1 MEILA
6 WQKHPFNIN
15 VSRPVR
21 LKVSNKGKIQTSLDF
36 VSTVSIVSNKK
47 GISFYENA
55 WRITEPTAMALYINF
70 IPTFPNHEV
79 AYGKFLALKPFY
91 VRVATNSNLEMC
103 CCKLHLHA
111 RWSIKVCT
119 LPWWIV
125 EEVEIAEG
133 WVVSEII
140 LNWGGDGHN
149 KMTTREFYDFTVKW
163 GGWYNKR
170 VELNVFRQYL
180 LYFPEKIC
188 ICLCA
193 ITCFIVDICSVCI
206 KCFHNL

>member
-21 LKVSNKGKIQTSLDF
+21 LKVSDKGKIQTSLDF

-55 WRITEPTAMALYINF
+55 WRITEPTAMALYTNF

-119 LPWWIV
+119 LPW
-125 EEVEIAEG
+125 
-133 WVVSEII
+133 
-140 LNWGGDGHN
+140 
-149 KMTTREFYDFTVKW
+149 
-163 GGWYNKR
+163 
-170 VELNVFRQYL
+170 
-180 LYFPEKIC
+180 
-188 ICLCA
+188 
-193 ITCFIVDICSVCI
+193 
-206 KCFHNL
+206 